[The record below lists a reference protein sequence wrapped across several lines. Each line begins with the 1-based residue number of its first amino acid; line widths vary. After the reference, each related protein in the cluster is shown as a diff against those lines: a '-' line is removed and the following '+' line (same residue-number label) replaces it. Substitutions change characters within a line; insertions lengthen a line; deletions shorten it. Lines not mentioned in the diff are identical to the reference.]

1 MAATCSKGHGAM
13 KPNPLVGAWRLVTY
27 EAHAGDAVTYPLG
40 EDASGYIMY
49 THDGYMSVLIMAAGR
64 TNFASDD
71 ILGGTD
77 EEKLEA
83 ASTFLSYC
91 GGYEFLGDR
100 VVHKIETASYP
111 NRVGTEQVR
120 FVHLDG
126 DELLLTTPP
135 MVIRGTSR
143 SGRLRWERAVPRA
156 RPV

>member
-1 MAATCSKGHGAM
+1 MAATRIDGVGAM
-13 KPNPLVGAWRLVTY
+13 KPNPLVGAWRLVRY
-27 EAHAGDAVTYPLG
+27 EAHAGDEVTYPLG

-49 THDGYMSVLIMAAGR
+49 TPDGYMSVLIMAAGR

-83 ASTFLSYC
+83 ARTFLSYC

-100 VVHKIETASYP
+100 VIHKIETASYP

-120 FVHLDG
+120 YVRQEN
-126 DELLLTTPP
+126 DELVLTTPP
-135 MVIRGTSR
+135 MVIHGTSR
-143 SGRLRWERAVPRA
+143 SGRLLWERAAPRS
-156 RPV
+156 R